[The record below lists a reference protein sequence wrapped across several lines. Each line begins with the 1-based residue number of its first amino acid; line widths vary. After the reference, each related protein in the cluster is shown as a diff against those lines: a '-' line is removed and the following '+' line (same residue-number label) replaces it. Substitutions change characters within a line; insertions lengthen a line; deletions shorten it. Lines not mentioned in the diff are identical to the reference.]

1 MDHGQEKKIF
11 FALSWR
17 TWRAKTPPYAFLDIT
32 TFCSLNHF
40 IFLIAYTNMH
50 IYFIDV
56 ARVTT
61 AWGKI

>member
-1 MDHGQEKKIF
+1 MDHGQEKKIY
-11 FALSWR
+11 FALAKR
-17 TWRAKTPPYAFLDIT
+17 TWRAQTPLLAIT
-32 TFCSLNHF
+32 IFCSLNHL